1 MAHITLNYLS
11 QTLGMHQTLNVILP
25 EDETYFNSNQSAKPL
40 KTLILL
46 HGLSSDT
53 HSYMRYTSVERYAN
67 AHQIAVV
74 MPNADHSF

>member
-25 EDETYFNSNQSAKPL
+25 EDEIYFNSNQSAKPL
-40 KTLILL
+40 NTLILL